1 MIGKTER
8 EGAGGGSKQC
18 VIRMFM
24 FILVDG
30 WRWDHEGDHE
40 GVRLHSVVLSVLSV
54 LY

>member
-30 WRWDHEGDHE
+30 WRWDHEG
-40 GVRLHSVVLSVLSV
+40 VRLHSVVLSVLSV